1 MPFGLANA
9 PSTFCRLMHSVLH
22 DLLYVIYLCY
32 LDDIIVYADTPEQ
45 LIERLDRIFTRLRAH
60 GLKAKA
66 SKCVLFKAPIDFLGH
81 TVSAEGIEP
90 QTEKTL
96 TPTPD
101 CSNPGLAH
109 SSLPSGRKSLL
120 WVG

>member
-1 MPFGLANA
+1 MPFGLVR
-9 PSTFCRLMHSVLH
+9 STFCCLMHTVLH
-22 DLLYVIYLCY
+22 DLLYIICLCY

-45 LIERLDRIFTRLRAH
+45 LIERLDTIFTRLRAH

-90 QTEKTL
+90 QTEN
-96 TPTPD
+96 
-101 CSNPGLAH
+101 CSYQGLAH